1 MKIILTIIDNRLILF
16 SIPVSFV
23 VYIRYSQVKECSS
36 TFRLQTSLPKWNHW
50 ALIFGLLSTF
60 GLSVAANFQETSVLV
75 VHFIGALLCFGGGT
89 AYFWTQAVCTF
100 YLHPL
105 GCSLRLAHVRTALS
119 TFCTVCFVVTLITG
133 VLARL
138 AYKGTNP
145 RKWYREDG
153 GWELHVAS
161 TITEWLCAGAFAVY
175 ILTFSEEFRDVKVIH
190 PKIVCTLSRARLS
203 NETLNGSQD
212 SNESARTI
220 T

>member
-1 MKIILTIIDNRLILF
+1 MKCRVIVTENYDLRNFLEIWFISSLVAPSLFLIN
-16 SIPVSFV
+16 V
-23 VYIRYSQVKECSS
+23 VLIGR
-36 TFRLQTSLPKWNHW
+36 
-50 ALIFGLLSTF
+50 AL
-60 GLSVAANFQETSVLV
+60 
-75 VHFIGALLCFGGGT
+75 HF
-89 AYFWTQAVCTF
+89 QAVCTF

-105 GCSLRLAHVRTALS
+105 GCSLRLAHIRTALS

-138 AYKGTNP
+138 AYKGWFVAFPLSFHPSRPPTRVVFNSSRILMFVSFRFAGTNP

-190 PKIVCTLSRARLS
+190 PKVYDRQRWSERVIR
-203 NETLNGSQD
+203 
-212 SNESARTI
+212 
-220 T
+220 